1 MLREALVQIS
11 CGLFACTDWEVGR
24 GGSWFPFATPVEYV
38 FAPPSP
44 LPTVVLLSLFH
55 HSIPVEHSTNSMAE
69 TVVTVE
75 TENGNRDSRDSQG

>member
-1 MLREALVQIS
+1 M
-11 CGLFACTDWEVGR
+11 ACLPVLIGR
-24 GGSWFPFATPVEYV
+24 WGRGGGGGGGSWFPFATPVEYV

-69 TVVTVE
+69 TVE
-75 TENGNRDSRDSQG
+75 TENGNRDSRDGQG